1 MLDYVIRGGIKAPL
15 KSLPIGAMTRYIV
28 FHGLSNINRF
38 SGMKFIAMD
47 EPFTVLE
54 HSIAVA
60 EVILSVT
67 DNAELARMG
76 LWHDAAEAYL
86 GDIATP
92 VKHMLG
98 SAYTELESCVE
109 KQVLRCNTV
118 SDNRELRDEVK
129 RYDSMC
135 CIAEIIVMT
144 NTDGVSMTTLVD
156 MIINDWFDGQSF
168 DYDIHIIKL
177 FIEKLRQLFH
187 VRVSAHTGARQ
198 AMRNRA
204 HKLDH
209 TLLDAIANAPTITTH
224 QFNGHNFRITRDK
237 NDRIINIEIM
247 G

>member
-1 MLDYVIRGGIKAPL
+1 MLDYVIRSEMKAPL
-15 KSLPIGAMTRYIV
+15 KNLPIGVMTRDIV

-38 SGMKFIAMD
+38 TGMKFMAMD

-54 HSIAVA
+54 HNIAVA
-60 EVILSVT
+60 EIIMDVT
-67 DNAELARMG
+67 GNAEFARMG

-92 VKHMLG
+92 VKYMLG
-98 SAYTELESCVE
+98 SAYTELEICVE
-109 KQVLRCNTV
+109 RQVLRCNAI
-118 SDNRELRDEVK
+118 SDNRELREEVK

-144 NTDGVSMTTLVD
+144 NTGGVSMTTLVD
-156 MIINDWFDGQSF
+156 MIINDWFYGKSF
-168 DYDIHIIKL
+168 DCDIHIIKL
-177 FIEKLRQLFH
+177 FIEKLKQLYH

-209 TLLDAIANAPTITTH
+209 TLLNAIANAPIITTH
-224 QFNGHNFRITRDK
+224 KFNGHDFRITRDK
-237 NDRIINIEIM
+237 NDKIINIEIM

>member
-1 MLDYVIRGGIKAPL
+1 MLNYVIRGGLKAPL
-15 KSLPIGAMTRYIV
+15 KSLPIGVMTSDIV
-28 FHGLSNINRF
+28 FHSLSNINRF
-38 SGMKFIAMD
+38 AGMKFMAMD

-60 EVILSVT
+60 EIIMDVT
-67 DNAELARMG
+67 GNAEFARMG

-92 VKHMLG
+92 IKHMLG
-98 SAYTELESCVE
+98 SAYTELEICVE
-109 KQVLRCNTV
+109 GQVLRYNSI
-118 SDNRELRDEVK
+118 SDNRELREDVK

-135 CIAEIIVMT
+135 CIAEIIVMS
-144 NTDGVSMTTLVD
+144 NLGGVSMDILVD
-156 MIINDWFDGQSF
+156 MVIKDWFDGKSF
-168 DYDIHIIKL
+168 DCDIHIIKL
-177 FIEKLRQLFH
+177 FIEKLKQLYH

-204 HKLDH
+204 HNLDH
-209 TLLDAIANAPTITTH
+209 SLLNAIANAPTITTH

-237 NDRIINIEIM
+237 SDKIINIEIM